1 MRFTNTSS
9 HTTDR
14 TQRMRLT
21 WLSILLFATTSL
33 SSLLTASAQSKG
45 PGPRAGHCIVEHSGV
60 VYVLGG
66 TPPSSSEYANFTS
79 LKLPQSNWQAV
90 SPDTFPWVDL
100 PAPPVSVHIP
110 ALTMTYDS
118 LKATLTPSWTDCFAT
133 DDGRIVVVGGSAQL
147 LVYDIGSQQWSQP
160 AASIKFGPSVSSG
173 MFQDPV
179 YIQSRILGDGVTGLV
194 VCTLNWNSQPQPYY
208 LNTETWTVTLAIGT
222 SLTTPPSVP
231 GTSNGWGVVPGGG
244 PLLPP
249 NGFRH
254 FSLVVMGN
262 TAYIMGGYSTLLTG
276 QISDWNSITSFPVL
290 QAPST
295 TVVMFGN
302 AGTLTVTTRGSVAYP
317 ISDSTIHILPGN
329 RGGNSQSLQ
338 LVQTFAANQVT
349 ATALALAEGGPR
361 NSIFRGATLIG
372 RGGNQI
378 FMHGGLKSLDFNV
391 PAAVPPPEYFDNGAA
406 VWNGAS
412 QTWGDSLVIYVPPA
426 KSKGL
431 MIGLIVGGVA
441 LLVLIGLG
449 IWYYKRRQRR
459 RILEEEEERQAKG
472 MVLKNEDVLQK
483 EHKPIRSFDE
493 NSSARPTPPIA
504 YYVAGR
510 PDGGSDI
517 GGTYQAMHLSNGQ
530 GYAEAYAAGRGAS
543 SETIRRSPYQEFGQV
558 TTAYAQP
565 ELVDDDFAVQTID
578 SPRYFNS
585 PQDYSS
591 LGHDAMD
598 STTSPTLIN
607 NDGLISR
614 APSKYQAVVSTT
626 GHPVFGHSAD
636 QISKREYH
644 DGTTI
649 ATAGAGLGPVEGSA
663 DAAITH
669 PYQTTTTAD
678 GSSYVLPN
686 PAAQRSEP
694 YFVRPYSQTSTSNLS
709 PSPPMPRSQL
719 TPVSPSFS
727 ATYSMP
733 ESSHGGGSSND
744 SGGVTVVGD
753 SVNPLLPPNPSTEES
768 PAYAHQQHPPS
779 AVNNQTHPAF

>member
-1 MRFTNTSS
+1 ML
-9 HTTDR
+9 
-14 TQRMRLT
+14 LT
-21 WLSILLFATTSL
+21 WLSILLVATTSL
-33 SSLLTASAQSKG
+33 SSLPTVSAQSKG

-60 VYVLGG
+60 VYILGG

-90 SPDTFPWVDL
+90 YPDTFPWVDL
-100 PAPPVSVHIP
+100 PAPPVSIHIP
-110 ALTMTYDS
+110 ALTMTYDK

-133 DDGRIVVVGGSAQL
+133 DDGRIVVVGGNAQL

-194 VCTLNWNSQPQPYY
+194 VCTLTWNSQPQPYY
-208 LNTETWTVTLAIGT
+208 LDTKTWTVTLAIGT
-222 SLTTPPSVP
+222 SLTTPPSAP
-231 GTSNGWGVVPGGG
+231 GTTNGWGVVPGGG

-290 QAPST
+290 QAPSS

-302 AGTLTVTTRGSVAYP
+302 AGTLTVTTRGSVAFP

-329 RGGNSQSLQ
+329 RGGDSQSLQ
-338 LVQTFAANQVT
+338 LVQTYAANQVT
-349 ATALALAEGGPR
+349 ATALALTAGGPR

-391 PAAVPPPEYFDNGAA
+391 PAAVPPPEYFDSGAA

-412 QTWGDSLVIYVPPA
+412 QTWGDSLVIYVPPP

-459 RILEEEEERQAKG
+459 RILEEEERQAKG

-493 NSSARPTPPIA
+493 NSSARPTPAIA
-504 YYVAGR
+504 YYVAAH
-510 PDGGSDI
+510 PDGVSEV
-517 GGTYQAMHLSNGQ
+517 GGAYQAMHLSNGQ
-530 GYAEAYAAGRGAS
+530 GYAEAYATGRGTS
-543 SETIRRSPYQEFGQV
+543 SEAIRRSPYQEFGQV
-558 TTAYAQP
+558 TTAYAHP
-565 ELVDDDFAVQTID
+565 ELIDDDYAPQTTD
-578 SPRYFNS
+578 SPRYLNG

-591 LGHDAMD
+591 LGHVAMD
-598 STTSPTLIN
+598 SNTSPALN

-614 APSKYQAVVSTT
+614 APSKYQTVVSTT
-626 GHPVFGHSAD
+626 GHPVYGHSAD

-649 ATAGAGLGPVEGSA
+649 ATAGAGTGPVEGPTEA
-663 DAAITH
+663 VVTY
-669 PYQTTTTAD
+669 PYQTSTTAD

-686 PAAQRSEP
+686 PAAQRSES
-694 YFVRPYSQTSTSNLS
+694 YFVRPYSQTSISNLS
-709 PSPPMPRSQL
+709 PSPLAPRSQL
-719 TPVSPSFS
+719 TPVSPTFS
-727 ATYSMP
+727 TTYSMP
-733 ESSHGGGSSND
+733 ESSHGGGSS
-744 SGGVTVVGD
+744 SEGGGVTVVGG
-753 SVNPLLPPNPSTEES
+753 SVNPLLPPNQSTGEFLV
-768 PAYAHQQHPPS
+768 YAHQQHPPT
-779 AVNNQTHPAF
+779 VNNQTRPPF

>member
-1 MRFTNTSS
+1 MRFTNISS
-9 HTTDR
+9 HTTNR
-14 TQRMRLT
+14 TPRMVLT
-21 WLSILLFATTSL
+21 WLSILLAATISL
-33 SSLLTASAQSKG
+33 SSLLKVSAQSKG
-45 PGPRAGHCIVEHSGV
+45 PGPRAGHCIVEHNGV
-60 VYVLGG
+60 VYILGG

-79 LKLPQSNWQAV
+79 LKLPQSNWQAAP
-90 SPDTFPWVDL
+90 PDTFPWVDL
-100 PAPPVSVHIP
+100 PAPPVSIHIP
-110 ALTMTYDS
+110 ALTMTYDK
-118 LKATLTPSWTDCFAT
+118 LKPTLTPSWTDCFAT

-147 LVYDIGSQQWSQP
+147 VVYDTGSQQWSQP
-160 AASIKFGPSVSSG
+160 AASIKFGPSVSTG

-208 LNTETWTVTLAIGT
+208 LDTKTWTVTLAIGT
-222 SLTTPPSVP
+222 SLTTPPSAP
-231 GTSNGWGVVPGGG
+231 GTTNGWGVVPGGG

-276 QISDWNSITSFPVL
+276 QISDWNSITSFPVM
-290 QAPST
+290 QAPSS

-302 AGTLTVTTRGSVAYP
+302 AGTLTVTTRGSVAFP
-317 ISDSTIHILPGN
+317 ISDLTIHIFPGN

-361 NSIFRGATLIG
+361 NNIFRGATLIG

-391 PAAVPPPEYFDNGAA
+391 SVAVPPPEYFDISAA

-412 QTWGDSLVIYVPPA
+412 QSWGNSLEIYVPP

-431 MIGLIVGGVA
+431 MIGLIVGGVV

-459 RILEEEEERQAKG
+459 RILEEEERQAKG

-493 NSSARPTPPIA
+493 NSSARPTPAIA
-504 YYVAGR
+504 YYVPTH
-510 PDGGSDI
+510 PDGGSEI

-530 GYAEAYAAGRGAS
+530 GYAEVYATGRGTS
-543 SETIRRSPYQEFGQV
+543 SEAIRRSPYQEFGQV

-565 ELVDDDFAVQTID
+565 ELIDDDYAVQTTE
-578 SPRYFNS
+578 SPRYLNG

-591 LGHDAMD
+591 LGLDAMD
-598 STTSPTLIN
+598 SNTSPTLID

-614 APSKYQAVVSTT
+614 APSKYQTVVSTT
-626 GHPVFGHSAD
+626 GHPVYGHSAD

-644 DGTTI
+644 DGSTI
-649 ATAGAGLGPVEGSA
+649 ATAEAGAGAAGGSEQTA
-663 DAAITH
+663 VTY

-709 PSPPMPRSQL
+709 PSPLVPRSQL
-719 TPVSPSFS
+719 TPVSPTFS
-727 ATYSMP
+727 TTYSMP
-733 ESSHGGGSSND
+733 ESSHGGGSSSD
-744 SGGVTVVGD
+744 GGGVAVVGGG
-753 SVNPLLPPNPSTEES
+753 VNPLLPPTQSTKEF
-768 PAYAHQQHPPS
+768 PVYAHQQHPP
-779 AVNNQTHPAF
+779 AVNNQNRPPF